1 MFHQILELFDLKNRQ
16 IWSLLKLL
24 FLGANAI
31 RKSISSRDSRLDS
44 FIRTLDSHDVIRSMS
59 ESAFLILGLCPNM

>member
-1 MFHQILELFDLKNRQ
+1 MFHQILELFNLKNSQ

-31 RKSISSRDSRLDS
+31 QKSILSHNFRPDS
-44 FIRTLDSHDVIRSMS
+44 FIRTLDSRDVIRSMS
-59 ESAFLILGLCPNM
+59 ESAFLIFGLCPNT